1 MHSIHLTS
9 HTNKNG
15 LLTVQLPQEWAEQE
29 VDVVLK
35 LEKPAEQGESLA
47 QAFDLLANM
56 TDDFMSIRP
65 EDTTPQTREDW

>member
-35 LEKPAEQGESLA
+35 LEKPAEQGKSLA
-47 QAFDLLANM
+47 QAFDLLTNM
-56 TDDFMSIRP
+56 PNDFMSMGR
-65 EDTTPQTREDW
+65 EDTAPQMR